1 MKTKDILSTGVDRN
15 FLRKCIDKEII
26 HPVQH
31 DNKWIVNK
39 SYIPYIYSQK
49 DLEDLWGACMYRKMG
64 LSFEKIKDLC
74 FT

>member
-49 DLEDLWGACMYRKMG
+49 DLEDLWAPACTEKWDFRLRK
-64 LSFEKIKDLC
+64 
-74 FT
+74 